1 MHRSVVG
8 IVSDRMEVFGEA
20 GGGNRAEMP
29 QTAHG
34 DSNFATVELIGRQ
47 TVRLKLR
54 AK

>member
-1 MHRSVVG
+1 
-8 IVSDRMEVFGEA
+8 VFGQA

-34 DSNFATVELIGRQ
+34 DSNFTTIDLIGGQ